1 MVVRTVETIDSGEL
15 QTMLAAIR
23 DAYGYDFTQYA
34 EASLKRR
41 SLYFMNSRNIRT
53 VSELTMIL
61 LGNDAVFEEYVR
73 NLSVTVTEMFR
84 DPAFYASLRSKVMK
98 RLATYPFIKIWVA
111 GCATGEEVYSLAI
124 LLKEEELLSRSL
136 IYATDIN
143 QHSLGLARDGIFP
156 MSLMKSY
163 TTNYLKAGG
172 QKDFSEYYVAQYDAA
187 LFDRSLKSNIVF
199 APHNLAV
206 DQSFNEFQL
215 ILCRNVLIYFNQELQ
230 NKVMNLFY
238 DSLCTFGILALGT
251 KESLLFTDKQ
261 SKFDVIDKKQKIFI
275 KMT

>member
-23 DAYGYDFTQYA
+23 DTYGYDFTQYA

>member
-163 TTNYLKAGG
+163 TTNYIKAGG

>member
-53 VSELTMIL
+53 VSELTRIL